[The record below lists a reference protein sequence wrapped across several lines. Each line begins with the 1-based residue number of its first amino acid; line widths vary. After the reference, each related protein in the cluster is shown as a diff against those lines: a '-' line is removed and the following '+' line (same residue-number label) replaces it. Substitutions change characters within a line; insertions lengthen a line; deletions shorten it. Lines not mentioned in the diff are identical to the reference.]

1 MVTTTTASHRAG
13 ARRPG
18 PATVRTA
25 KRPGVAELNASDVS
39 REHLSIDLE
48 LLSAH
53 WQRALDAAG
62 SALRAAGESLPA
74 SELRDRRG
82 TLARETEATAAALRR
97 LAQDR
102 RQPPPW
108 LSPTPITNRMLGLPA
123 TVCACLFDVEGVL
136 TDSSRLH
143 AWAWG
148 QVFDAYLSRVAASTG
163 WAFVPF
169 DRVSDYRMYVEGRS
183 RLEGVH
189 TFLRSRGLQVP
200 EGRPDDPREAD
211 TARGLALQKGK
222 LLERR
227 LHEHGVTALPGAR
240 RYLEAARRAGLPR
253 AVVYE
258 SASTLLMLEQ
268 AGLASLVDA
277 RIDAAA
283 MSAESLHSR
292 PAPDLLLAACRRLDV
307 DPAHAVT
314 FTNTGAG
321 VVAGQRAGMLT
332 VGVGDAAQCEMLQG
346 FGAEHV
352 VAALVALL
360 DPRLKIALDV
370 DS

>member
-1 MVTTTTASHRAG
+1 
-13 ARRPG
+13 
-18 PATVRTA
+18 
-25 KRPGVAELNASDVS
+25 
-39 REHLSIDLE
+39 
-48 LLSAH
+48 
-53 WQRALDAAG
+53 
-62 SALRAAGESLPA
+62 
-74 SELRDRRG
+74 
-82 TLARETEATAAALRR
+82 
-97 LAQDR
+97 
-102 RQPPPW
+102 
-108 LSPTPITNRMLGLPA
+108 
-123 TVCACLFDVEGVL
+123 
-136 TDSSRLH
+136 
-143 AWAWG
+143 
-148 QVFDAYLSRVAASTG
+148 
-163 WAFVPF
+163 
-169 DRVSDYRMYVEGRS
+169 
-183 RLEGVH
+183 
-189 TFLRSRGLQVP
+189 
-200 EGRPDDPREAD
+200 
-211 TARGLALQKGK
+211 
-222 LLERR
+222 
-227 LHEHGVTALPGAR
+227 
-240 RYLEAARRAGLPR
+240 
-253 AVVYE
+253 
-258 SASTLLMLEQ
+258 MLEQ